1 MHNQQQIKLDG
12 FINFEKHRF
21 ECEVRFIAKMPLQER
36 RKYLTLVGEKRGL
49 ASRKELEAALLQMW
63 KEKK

>member
-1 MHNQQQIKLDG
+1 MNQ
-12 FINFEKHRF
+12 HRF

-49 ASRKELEAALLQMW
+49 DSRKELEAALLQMW

>member
-1 MHNQQQIKLDG
+1 MNQ
-12 FINFEKHRF
+12 HRF